1 MGFADDMDKVSAVL
15 NCAWKKLQGK
25 SCWKP
30 EYDFSPELLL
40 AYYLGFFRGMACK
53 GGLCMPISNYP
64 SESDQIVVRD
74 ARGSGQA
81 LIAMHDAGD
90 IIIKIDGK
98 LWEPKTGE
106 DDDGNDIWNHLE
118 DDIWPL
124 VDNTLGLPVW
134 DPELKR
140 FVKPNNSSVLTI
152 EIGDLEEDKKLA
164 AIQQYYSK
172 VKQYGEDNIAY
183 KFWRGMGVNWC
194 THEENDYKRLVDKIS
209 LPLDGIDCRS
219 LPEVDFPK
227 LSDKW
232 CREETNI
239 KDDTQGICNTD
250 EPVQGLGET
259 KYREIAE
266 WYCDK
271 TPEDAWCRC
280 YNATNPEK
288 QCGGLY
294 DQVSVVKQKDLGDT
308 FCTEEGSIHQ
318 DICRGLCSSPTTV
331 SRKQPASSAAWD
343 TPEADAIIKACS
355 GAKLNEIWEKDGEG
369 KRKLTSNTFTGSAG
383 TWNVGEWAPRVSLKT
398 RDGARCDSIKHR
410 FEALTSAFQFPR
422 DDVVNSLRCTHK
434 ACWAEG
440 QQYKPT
446 NFEEGC
452 SGMFACGEGRASF
465 KQSNDDVVLSCW
477 RHRGTGE
484 DPAEFLKKHGFGAD
498 ALDPKNLA
506 NRQEK
511 EEKKKRTKSDKLDNL
526 ANNTSLQV
534 GTSFFSVI
542 CASCLCIVFML
553 NSRKK

>member
-1 MGFADDMDKVSAVL
+1 MGVADDINSFGQSVG
-15 NCAWKKLQGK
+15 CALGI
-25 SCWKP
+25 SDCWKP
-30 EYDFSPELLL
+30 KYDWSPEMCL
-40 AYYLGFFRGMACK
+40 AFGLGMVQGLPLSNDRSYESGMSEHNMTAK
-53 GGLCMPISNYP
+53 GDGT
-64 SESDQIVVRD
+64 Q
-74 ARGSGQA
+74 
-81 LIAMHDAGD
+81 LIQMYTDD
-90 IIIKIDGK
+90 KIIIKIDGESWK
-98 LWEPKTGE
+98 PETK
-106 DDDGNDIWNHLE
+106 DDEGNDIWNHE
-118 DDIWPL
+118 SDKIWDVL
-124 VDNTLGLPVW
+124 NKT
-134 DPELKR
+134 KT
-140 FVKPNNSSVLTI
+140 LTI
-152 EIGDLEEDKKLA
+152 ELGSLDDDDKQDF
-164 AIQQYYSK
+164 IQEFYGIAKRYDDATP
-172 VKQYGEDNIAY
+172 VK
-183 KFWRGMGVNWC
+183 KKWREFAVTWC
-194 THEENDYKRLVDKIS
+194 TNPTENYKRLASMVS
-209 LPLDGIDCRS
+209 QPLDGIDCRS
-219 LPEVDFPK
+219 FPEVDFPK

-239 KDDTQGICNTD
+239 KDDTQRICNTD

-398 RDGARCDSIKHR
+398 RDGSRCDSIKHR

>member
-1 MGFADDMDKVSAVL
+1 MGFSDDMDKVSAVL
-15 NCAWKKLQGK
+15 NCAWKKAQGK
-25 SCWKP
+25 DCWKP
-30 EYDFSPELLL
+30 QYDFSPELLL
-40 AYYLGFFRGMACK
+40 GYYLGFFKGRSCK
-53 GGLCMPISNYP
+53 GGLCMPVSNYP
-64 SESDQIVVRD
+64 SKSEQDLVADVR
-74 ARGSGQA
+74 GVGQA
-81 LIAMHDAGD
+81 LISMHAEGD
-90 IIIKIDGK
+90 IIIKIDDK
-98 LWEPKTGE
+98 LWEPKIQDE
-106 DDDGNDIWNHLE
+106 DGNDIWE
-118 DDIWPL
+118 PRSDAIWPL
-124 VDNTLGLPVW
+124 VDNTLGFPVW

-140 FVKPNNSSVLTI
+140 FVKPNISSVLTI

-172 VKQYGEDNIAY
+172 VKDYGADNIAY

-194 THEENDYKRLVDKIS
+194 THEENDYKRLVDTIS

-232 CREETNI
+232 CREKTNI
-239 KDDTQGICNTD
+239 KEDTQGICNTD

-271 TPEDAWCRC
+271 TPEDSWCRC

-294 DQVSVVKQKDLGDT
+294 DQVSVVKQEDLGDT

-318 DICRGLCSSPTTV
+318 DVCRGLCSSPTTV

-343 TPEADAIIKACS
+343 TPEADAIIEACS
-355 GAKLNEIWEKDGEG
+355 GAKLNKIWEKDGEG
-369 KRKLTSNTFTGSAG
+369 KRKLTSNTFTGPSDK
-383 TWNVGEWAPRVSLKT
+383 WNVGEWAPRVSLKT

-434 ACWAEG
+434 ACWSIG

-452 SGMFACGEGRASF
+452 SGMFACGEGRAAF

-498 ALDPKNLA
+498 ALDPKNMA
-506 NRQEK
+506 NKQEK
-511 EEKKKRTKSDKLDNL
+511 EEKKKRTKSDKLNNL

-542 CASCLCIVFML
+542 CASCLCIIFIL

>member
-1 MGFADDMDKVSAVL
+1 MGYSEDKAKMKAFFSCL
-15 NCAWKKLQGK
+15 GK
-25 SCWKP
+25 TIIGQTCWEP
-30 EYDFSPELLL
+30 IYDYSPDLLL
-40 AYYLGFFRGMACK
+40 AYHLGFFMGRRCKNSFCMNVINYESKEDQDLVTDAWGVGTAIFGMHA
-53 GGLCMPISNYP
+53 
-64 SESDQIVVRD
+64 
-74 ARGSGQA
+74 
-81 LIAMHDAGD
+81 AGD
-90 IIIKIDGK
+90 ILIKIDGEPWIPK
-98 LWEPKTGE
+98 LQNEEG
-106 DDDGNDIWNHLE
+106 DDIWNHTE
-118 DDIWPL
+118 DDIWDVL
-124 VDNTLGLPVW
+124 HGR
-134 DPELKR
+134 K
-140 FVKPNNSSVLTI
+140 KLTI

-172 VKQYGEDNIAY
+172 VKKYGEDNIAY
-183 KFWRGMGVNWC
+183 KFWREMGVNWC

-239 KDDTQGICNTD
+239 KDDTQEICNTD

-343 TPEADAIIKACS
+343 TPEADAIIKECS

-434 ACWAEG
+434 ACWSVG

-484 DPAEFLKKHGFGAD
+484 DPSEFLKKHGFGAD

>member
-1 MGFADDMDKVSAVL
+1 MGFKDDMDKVASTIKAIACGFGL
-15 NCAWKKLQGK
+15 AD
-25 SCWKP
+25 CWEP

-40 AYYLGFFRGMACK
+40 AYYLGFFRGRTCK
-53 GGLCMPISNYP
+53 GGLCMPISNYQ
-64 SESDQIVVRD
+64 SEADQIVVRD

-81 LIAMHDAGD
+81 LLDMHKAGD

-106 DDDGNDIWNHLE
+106 DDDGNDIW
-118 DDIWPL
+118 DPYTDAIWPL
-124 VDNTLGLPVW
+124 ANENIGRPVW
-134 DPELKR
+134 DPETKK
-140 FVKPNNSSVLTI
+140 FKSQDSSSILTI

-239 KDDTQGICNTD
+239 KDDTQEICNTD

-271 TPEDAWCRC
+271 TPEDSWCRC
-280 YNATNPEK
+280 YNATNPEA

-434 ACWAEG
+434 ACWSVG

-452 SGMFACGEGRASF
+452 EGMFACGEGRASF

-477 RHRGTGE
+477 RHRGTGT
-484 DPAEFLKKHGFGAD
+484 DPAEFLKKHGFSAD
-498 ALDPKNLA
+498 ALDPKNMA
-506 NRQEK
+506 NKQEK
-511 EEKKKRTKSDKLDNL
+511 DEKKKRTKRDKLDNL

-542 CASCLCIVFML
+542 CVSCCCVVLVL
-553 NSRKK
+553 SSRKK

>member
-1 MGFADDMDKVSAVL
+1 MGVADDINSFGQSVA
-15 NCAWKKLQGK
+15 CALGIS

-30 EYDFSPELLL
+30 KYDWSPEMCL
-40 AYYLGFFRGMACK
+40 AFGLGMVQGLPLSNDRSYESGMSEHNMTAK
-53 GGLCMPISNYP
+53 GDGT
-64 SESDQIVVRD
+64 Q
-74 ARGSGQA
+74 
-81 LIAMHDAGD
+81 LIQMYTDD
-90 IIIKIDGK
+90 KIIIKIDGESWK
-98 LWEPKTGE
+98 PETK
-106 DDDGNDIWNHLE
+106 DDEGNDIWNHE
-118 DDIWPL
+118 SDKIWDVL
-124 VDNTLGLPVW
+124 NKT
-134 DPELKR
+134 KT
-140 FVKPNNSSVLTI
+140 LTI
-152 EIGDLEEDKKLA
+152 ELGSLDDDDKQDF
-164 AIQQYYSK
+164 IQEFYGIAKRYDDATP
-172 VKQYGEDNIAY
+172 VK
-183 KFWRGMGVNWC
+183 KKWREFAVTWC
-194 THEENDYKRLVDKIS
+194 TNPTENYKRLASMVS
-209 LPLDGIDCRS
+209 QPLDGIDCRS
-219 LPEVDFPK
+219 FPEVDFPK

-239 KDDTQGICNTD
+239 KDDTQGICNMD

-280 YNATNPEK
+280 YNATNPEA

-355 GAKLNEIWEKDGEG
+355 GAKLNKIWEKDGEG

>member
-1 MGFADDMDKVSAVL
+1 MGLSSDMGKVASAIKAIACGFGLAD
-15 NCAWKKLQGK
+15 
-25 SCWKP
+25 CWEP
-30 EYDFSPELLL
+30 NYDFSPELLL
-40 AYYLGFFRGMACK
+40 GYYLGFFKGRSCK
-53 GGLCMPISNYP
+53 GGLCMPVGNYP
-64 SESDQIVVRD
+64 SKSEQDLVADVR
-74 ARGSGQA
+74 GVGGA
-81 LIAMHDAGD
+81 LIAMYAVGD

-106 DDDGNDIWNHLE
+106 DDDGNDIW
-118 DDIWPL
+118 DPRSDAIWPL

-172 VKQYGEDNIAY
+172 VKDYGEDNIAY

-232 CREETNI
+232 CREKTNI
-239 KDDTQGICNTD
+239 KDDTQRICNTD

-271 TPEDAWCRC
+271 TPEDSWCRC

-294 DQVSVVKQKDLGDT
+294 DQVSVVKQEDLGDT

-318 DICRGLCSSPTTV
+318 DVCRGLCSSPTTV

-343 TPEADAIIKACS
+343 TPEADAIIKECS
-355 GAKLNEIWEKDGEG
+355 GAKLNKIWEKDGEG
-369 KRKLTSNTFTGSAG
+369 KRKLTSNTFTGPSDK
-383 TWNVGEWAPRVSLKT
+383 WNVGEWAPRVSLKT

-422 DDVVNSLRCTHK
+422 DDVVNSLRCTNK
-434 ACWAEG
+434 ACWAIG

-477 RHRGTGE
+477 RHRGTGT

-498 ALDPKNLA
+498 ALDPKNMA
-506 NRQEK
+506 NKQEK

-542 CASCLCIVFML
+542 CSSCLCIIFML

>member
-1 MGFADDMDKVSAVL
+1 MGISDDMDKVGDAIKAIACL
-15 NCAWKKLQGK
+15 FGAD
-25 SCWKP
+25 CWEP
-30 EYDFSPELLL
+30 NYDFSPELCL
-40 AYYLGFFRGMACK
+40 AYHLGFFRGRSCK
-53 GGLCMPISNYP
+53 GGLCMPIDNYQ
-64 SESDQIVVRD
+64 SEHDQIVVRD
-74 ARGSGQA
+74 ARGSGSA
-81 LIAMHDAGD
+81 IIAMYAAGD
-90 IIIKIDGK
+90 ILIKIDGK
-98 LWEPKTGE
+98 LWEPKTQNEAG
-106 DDDGNDIWNHLE
+106 DDIWNHEE
-118 DDIWPL
+118 DDIWEVL
-124 VDNTLGLPVW
+124 HGRK
-134 DPELKR
+134 E
-140 FVKPNNSSVLTI
+140 LTI

-164 AIQQYYSK
+164 AIQQFYQK
-172 VKQYGEDNIAY
+172 VKPYGEDNKAY
-183 KFWRGMGVNWC
+183 KFWREMGVNWC

-239 KDDTQGICNTD
+239 KDDTQEICNTD

-271 TPEDAWCRC
+271 TPEDSWCRC
-280 YNATNPEK
+280 YNATNVEA

-318 DICRGLCSSPTTV
+318 DVCRGLCSSPTTV

-343 TPEADAIIKACS
+343 TPEADAIIKACK

-383 TWNVGEWAPRVSLKT
+383 TWNAGEWAPRVSLKT

-422 DDVVNSLRCTHK
+422 DDVVTSLRCTHK
-434 ACWAEG
+434 ACWSVG

-452 SGMFACGEGRASF
+452 EGMFTCGEGRAAF

-484 DPAEFLKKHGFGAD
+484 DPAEFLKKHGFSAD
-498 ALDPKNLA
+498 ALDPKNMA
-506 NRQEK
+506 NKQEK
-511 EEKKKRTKSDKLDNL
+511 EEKKKRTKRDKLDNL

-542 CASCLCIVFML
+542 CVSCCCIVLIL

>member
-1 MGFADDMDKVSAVL
+1 MVS
-15 NCAWKKLQGK
+15 Q
-25 SCWKP
+25 
-30 EYDFSPELLL
+30 
-40 AYYLGFFRGMACK
+40 
-53 GGLCMPISNYP
+53 
-64 SESDQIVVRD
+64 
-74 ARGSGQA
+74 
-81 LIAMHDAGD
+81 
-90 IIIKIDGK
+90 
-98 LWEPKTGE
+98 
-106 DDDGNDIWNHLE
+106 
-118 DDIWPL
+118 
-124 VDNTLGLPVW
+124 
-134 DPELKR
+134 
-140 FVKPNNSSVLTI
+140 
-152 EIGDLEEDKKLA
+152 
-164 AIQQYYSK
+164 
-172 VKQYGEDNIAY
+172 
-183 KFWRGMGVNWC
+183 
-194 THEENDYKRLVDKIS
+194 
-209 LPLDGIDCRS
+209 PLDGIDCRS
-219 LPEVDFPK
+219 FSEVDFPK

-239 KDDTQGICNTD
+239 KDDTQRICNMD

-318 DICRGLCSSPTTV
+318 DVCRGLCSSPTTV

-343 TPEADAIIKACS
+343 TPEADAIIEACS
-355 GAKLNEIWEKDGEG
+355 GAKLNKIWEKDGEG

-477 RHRGTGE
+477 RHRGTGT

-498 ALDPKNLA
+498 ALDPKNMA
-506 NRQEK
+506 NKQEK

-542 CASCLCIVFML
+542 CASCLCIIFIL

>member
-1 MGFADDMDKVSAVL
+1 MLGF
-15 NCAWKKLQGK
+15 
-25 SCWKP
+25 
-30 EYDFSPELLL
+30 
-40 AYYLGFFRGMACK
+40 YLGFFKGRSCR
-53 GGLCMPISNYP
+53 GGLCYPVGNYGDGG
-64 SESDQIVVRD
+64 DQAGADLVAEVR
-74 ARGSGQA
+74 GVGGA
-81 LIAMHDAGD
+81 LIGMYAAGD
-90 IIIKIDGK
+90 IIIKIDG
-98 LWEPKTGE
+98 EPWLPETADE
-106 DDDGNDIWNHLE
+106 DGNDIW
-118 DDIWPL
+118 DPYTDAIWPL

-172 VKQYGEDNIAY
+172 VKDYGEDNIAY

-232 CREETNI
+232 CREKTNI
-239 KDDTQGICNTD
+239 KDDTQRICNMD

-271 TPEDAWCRC
+271 TPDDSWCRC

-294 DQVSVVKQKDLGDT
+294 DQVSVVKQEDLGDT

-318 DICRGLCSSPTTV
+318 DVCRGLCSSPTTV

-369 KRKLTSNTFTGSAG
+369 KRKLTSNTFTGPSDK
-383 TWNVGEWAPRVSLKT
+383 WNVGEWAPRVSLKT

-422 DDVVNSLRCTHK
+422 DDVVNSLRCTNK
-434 ACWAEG
+434 ACWALG

-452 SGMFACGEGRASF
+452 SGMFACGEGRAAF

-477 RHRGTGE
+477 RHRGTGT

-498 ALDPKNLA
+498 ALDPKNMA
-506 NRQEK
+506 NKQEK

-542 CASCLCIVFML
+542 CASCLCIIFIL

>member
-1 MGFADDMDKVSAVL
+1 MGFSEDMDKVSAVL
-15 NCAWKKLQGK
+15 NCAWKKIQGK
-25 SCWKP
+25 DCWKP
-30 EYDFSPELLL
+30 QYDFSPELLL
-40 AYYLGFFRGMACK
+40 GYYLGFFKGRSCK
-53 GGLCMPISNYP
+53 GGLCMPISNYQ
-64 SESDQIVVRD
+64 SEQDQIVVRD
-74 ARGSGQA
+74 ARGDGQA
-81 LIAMHDAGD
+81 VIAMYAAGE
-90 IIIKIDGK
+90 IIIKIDGEP
-98 LWEPKTGE
+98 WEPKTQDE
-106 DDDGNDIWNHLE
+106 DGNDIW
-118 DDIWPL
+118 DPYTDAIWPL
-124 VDNTLGLPVW
+124 ANENIGRPVW
-134 DPELKR
+134 DPETKK
-140 FVKPNNSSVLTI
+140 FITPDSSSVLTI
-152 EIGDLEEDKKLA
+152 ELGDLEEDKKLA
-164 AIQQYYSK
+164 AIQKYYQI
-172 VKQYGEDNIAY
+172 VKKYGEDNIAY
-183 KFWRGMGVNWC
+183 KFWRGMGVLWC

-232 CREETNI
+232 CREKTNI
-239 KDDTQGICNTD
+239 KDDTQRICNTD

-271 TPEDAWCRC
+271 TPEDSWCRC

-294 DQVSVVKQKDLGDT
+294 DQVSVVKQEDLGDT

-318 DICRGLCSSPTTV
+318 DVCRGLCSSPTTV

-440 QQYKPT
+440 QQYKPK

-498 ALDPKNLA
+498 ALDPKNMA
-506 NRQEK
+506 NKQEK

>member
-1 MGFADDMDKVSAVL
+1 MGFSEDMDKVSAVL
-15 NCAWKKLQGK
+15 NCAWKKIQGK
-25 SCWKP
+25 DCWKP
-30 EYDFSPELLL
+30 QYDFSPELLL
-40 AYYLGFFRGMACK
+40 GYYLGFFKGRSCK
-53 GGLCMPISNYP
+53 GGLCMPISNYQ
-64 SESDQIVVRD
+64 SEQDQIVVRD
-74 ARGSGQA
+74 ARGDGQA
-81 LIAMHDAGD
+81 VIAMYAAGE
-90 IIIKIDGK
+90 IIIKIDGEP
-98 LWEPKTGE
+98 WEPKTQDE
-106 DDDGNDIWNHLE
+106 DGNDIW
-118 DDIWPL
+118 DPYTDAIWPL
-124 VDNTLGLPVW
+124 ANENIGRPVW
-134 DPELKR
+134 DPETKK
-140 FVKPNNSSVLTI
+140 FITPDSSSVLTI
-152 EIGDLEEDKKLA
+152 ELGDLEEDKKLA
-164 AIQQYYSK
+164 AIQKYYQI
-172 VKQYGEDNIAY
+172 VKKYGEDNIAY

-232 CREETNI
+232 CREKTNI
-239 KDDTQGICNTD
+239 KDDTQRICNTD

-271 TPEDAWCRC
+271 TPEDSWCRC

-294 DQVSVVKQKDLGDT
+294 DQVSVVKQEDLGDT

-318 DICRGLCSSPTTV
+318 DVCRGLCSSPTTV

-440 QQYKPT
+440 QQYKPK

-477 RHRGTGE
+477 RHRGTGT

-506 NRQEK
+506 NKQEK

>member
-1 MGFADDMDKVSAVL
+1 MGFADDINSVNKAIV
-15 NCAWKKLQGK
+15 CIFTGK
-25 SCWKP
+25 CWEP
-30 EYDFSPELLL
+30 QYDFSPELLL
-40 AYYLGFFRGMACK
+40 AYYLGFFRGRSCK

-64 SESDQIVVRD
+64 SEADQIVVRD

-81 LIAMHDAGD
+81 IIGMYAAGD
-90 IIIKIDGK
+90 ILIKIDGK

-124 VDNTLGLPVW
+124 LDNLNFPVW

-140 FVKPNNSSVLTI
+140 FVKQTSSSVLTI

-172 VKQYGEDNIAY
+172 VKEYGEDNIAY

-239 KDDTQGICNTD
+239 KEDTQEICNMD

-318 DICRGLCSSPTTV
+318 DICRGLCSSPTKV
-331 SRKQPASSAAWD
+331 SRKQPASSAKWD

-355 GAKLNEIWEKDGEG
+355 GAKLNKIWEKDGEG
-369 KRKLTSNTFTGSAG
+369 KRKLTSNTFTGSTG
-383 TWNVGEWAPRVSLKT
+383 KWNVGEWAPRVSLRT

-410 FEALTSAFQFPR
+410 FDALTSAFQFPR
-422 DDVVNSLRCTHK
+422 DDVVNSLRCTNK
-434 ACWAEG
+434 ACWAVG

-452 SGMFACGEGRASF
+452 SGMFSCGEGRASF

-477 RHRGTGE
+477 RHRGTGT

-506 NRQEK
+506 NKQEK

-542 CASCLCIVFML
+542 CSSCLCIIFML